1 MKKIICFLLTLV
13 SMLAFSPIG
22 ISQTNGNT
30 QIVKISKQEF
40 LSKVFDYTAPNA
52 SYKGDIPAVVDFY
65 ADWCR
70 PCKMMDPHLKALA
83 EEYGGKIIIYK
94 VDLMVEK
101 EIAED
106 LEIKSIPTLYFFPVK
121 GDPTVVL
128 GYQEKEVLKSII
140 EQELKP

>member
-1 MKKIICFLLTLV
+1 MKKLICFVVTLV
-13 SMLAFSPIG
+13 SMLAFSLVAVG
-22 ISQTNGNT
+22 QTNGNT

-40 LSKVFDYTAPNA
+40 LSKVFDYTVPNA
-52 SYKGDIPAVVDFY
+52 NYKGNIPAVVDFY

-70 PCKMMDPHLKALA
+70 PCKMMEPHLKALA

-94 VDLMVEK
+94 VDIMVEK

-106 LEIKSIPTLYFFPVK
+106 LEIKSIPTLYFFPVQ

-128 GYQEKEVLKSII
+128 GYQDKEVLKSII